1 MGRNR
6 CLRRKLNEFFYEH
19 CKLDKRICCMKK
31 SLYELMGILNRL
43 DSKKEEKKREDEE
56 EKLFAR
62 GELKV
67 AKAALPSRSPV
78 GRR

>member
-43 DSKKEEKKREDEE
+43 DSKKEEKKR
-56 EKLFAR
+56 R
-62 GELKV
+62 
-67 AKAALPSRSPV
+67 
-78 GRR
+78 